1 MKQFYAISI
10 LARDSTE
17 VFVSEF
23 DGEIISLDA
32 LKIVDVN
39 EDMRFY
45 NPEEAMRVANKIV
58 NKFDN
63 INRVYVTIA
72 RPTYATQKIAT
83 IEKEPE

>member
-17 VFVSEF
+17 VFVSGF
-23 DGEIISLDA
+23 DGEIISLDG
-32 LKIVDVN
+32 LEIVDVN

-45 NPEEAMRVANKIV
+45 NPEEAMKVAHRIV

-63 INRVYVTIA
+63 ISRAYVTIA

-83 IEKEPE
+83 IDKEPE